1 MVWADNRKSNAR
13 QTATTTDDNS
23 SSAQRLLTANK
34 DELPQIMLKNLEML
48 SNESGDQKTVTDVED
63 ALSSNVSTVI
73 KEAGQ
78 KIIEDKMRQ
87 YITHDLAEDIENY
100 EDLLG
105 QLRRKRLSIQTGVI
119 DKLTVQMNRRYDNQK
134 RESYDFV
141 KKQNDMRQDEE
152 YGTRNSMEDA
162 IRESFKQKGQPRSVE
177 RNSLNMS
184 KTQPVCEISN
194 DPNQLFIALTNRRSS
209 QQDS

>member
-1 MVWADNRKSNAR
+1 MP
-13 QTATTTDDNS
+13 
-23 SSAQRLLTANK
+23 NK

-63 ALSSNVSTVI
+63 AISSNVSTVI

-105 QLRRKRLSIQTGVI
+105 QLRRKRLSI
-119 DKLTVQMNRRYDNQK
+119 
-134 RESYDFV
+134 
-141 KKQNDMRQDEE
+141 
-152 YGTRNSMEDA
+152 
-162 IRESFKQKGQPRSVE
+162 
-177 RNSLNMS
+177 
-184 KTQPVCEISN
+184 
-194 DPNQLFIALTNRRSS
+194 
-209 QQDS
+209 

>member
-1 MVWADNRKSNAR
+1 
-13 QTATTTDDNS
+13 
-23 SSAQRLLTANK
+23 
-34 DELPQIMLKNLEML
+34 MLKNLEML

-105 QLRRKRLSIQTGVI
+105 QLRRKRLSI
-119 DKLTVQMNRRYDNQK
+119 
-134 RESYDFV
+134 
-141 KKQNDMRQDEE
+141 
-152 YGTRNSMEDA
+152 
-162 IRESFKQKGQPRSVE
+162 
-177 RNSLNMS
+177 
-184 KTQPVCEISN
+184 
-194 DPNQLFIALTNRRSS
+194 
-209 QQDS
+209 